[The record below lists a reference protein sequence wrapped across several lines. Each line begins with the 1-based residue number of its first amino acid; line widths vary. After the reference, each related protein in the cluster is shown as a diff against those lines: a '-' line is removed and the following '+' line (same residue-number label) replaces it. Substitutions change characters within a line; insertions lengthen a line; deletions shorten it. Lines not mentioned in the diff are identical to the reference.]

1 MPVIQGHISI
11 ASLGTSTYTLISRRS
26 KMRPGPRYVC
36 RGADKDGHSANYVES
51 EDIYEYGGLVVSY
64 VQVRASVP
72 IEWKQAPFTGEV

>member
-1 MPVIQGHISI
+1 
-11 ASLGTSTYTLISRRS
+11 
-26 KMRPGPRYVC
+26 MRPGPRYVC